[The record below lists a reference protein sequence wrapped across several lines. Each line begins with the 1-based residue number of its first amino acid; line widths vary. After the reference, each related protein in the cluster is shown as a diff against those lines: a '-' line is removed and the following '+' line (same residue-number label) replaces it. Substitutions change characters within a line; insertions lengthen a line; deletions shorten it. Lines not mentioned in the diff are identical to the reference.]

1 VPRVGLS
8 EELVIDEA
16 ARLADEVGLEQMTLT
31 VLAERL
37 GVRQP
42 SLYKHVDGVAS
53 LRRGISLRAKAA
65 LAETLARSAVGRSK
79 EDAIVSMSRAYRS
92 WALAHPGQYDAAQR
106 APAEG
111 DDEDQAVSR
120 AVVEICADV
129 LLGFGLNGDDAI
141 DAIRA
146 YRSALHGFLSLETSG
161 AFGLPRDVDRSFDQ
175 LVRALSMTFA
185 NWPTVTSTA
194 SGAP

>member
-1 VPRVGLS
+1 
-8 EELVIDEA
+8 
-16 ARLADEVGLEQMTLT
+16 
-31 VLAERL
+31 
-37 GVRQP
+37 
-42 SLYKHVDGVAS
+42 
-53 LRRGISLRAKAA
+53 
-65 LAETLARSAVGRSK
+65 
-79 EDAIVSMSRAYRS
+79 MSRAYRS

-129 LLGFGLNGDDAI
+129 LLGFGLSSDDAI

>member
-42 SLYKHVDGVAS
+42 SLYKHVDGVEA
-53 LRRGISLRAKAA
+53 LRRGIALRAKAD
-65 LAETLARSAVGRSK
+65 LGETLARSAVGRSR
-79 EDAIVSMSRAYRS
+79 EDAIVAMSEAYRR
-92 WALAHPGQYDAAQR
+92 WALAHPGQYGAAQR
-106 APAEG
+106 APEPN
-111 DDEDQAVSR
+111 DEADQAVSR
-120 AVVEICADV
+120 AVVDICADV
-129 LLGFGLNGDDAI
+129 LRGYGLEGEDAI

-146 YRSALHGFLSLETSG
+146 FRSALHGFVSLETAG
-161 AFGLPRDVDRSFDQ
+161 AFGLPQDVDRSYAQ
-175 LVRALSMTFA
+175 LVRALSMAFA
-185 NWPTVTSTA
+185 QWPSPRTSM
-194 SGAP
+194 